1 MPCLGNWVT
10 LGGQAVLFG
19 VGDAVQEVLSGGTL
33 TPAIVAEAVAE
44 IALMIVTMT
53 SLYECYQQA
62 GAQEDA
68 AQLKSKID
76 ALQKE
81 MDELKAQAAAAAS

>member
-10 LGGQAVLFG
+10 LAGQAVLFG

-33 TPAIVAEAVAE
+33 TPGVVAEAVAE
-44 IALMIVTMT
+44 ISLMLVTMT
-53 SLYECYQQA
+53 SLYECYQQE
-62 GAQEDA
+62 GAHQDA
-68 AQLKSKID
+68 EQMKAKID

-81 MDELKAQAAAAAS
+81 MDAIKSQMATH